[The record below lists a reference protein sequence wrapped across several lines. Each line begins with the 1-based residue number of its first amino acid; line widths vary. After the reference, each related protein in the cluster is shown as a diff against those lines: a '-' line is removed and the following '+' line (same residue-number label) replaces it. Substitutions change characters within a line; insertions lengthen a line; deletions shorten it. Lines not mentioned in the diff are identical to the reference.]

1 MRYGPA
7 TAQRPIERPAVTGPA
22 SPGPDRDSVVRRR
35 EFEAAHPEITITPP
49 GPGRLLWTARAG
61 GKILCAEYWLDDLL
75 DDLAWLEGREGGEGH
90 PS

>member
-1 MRYGPA
+1 MTRTHQP
-7 TAQRPIERPAVTGPA
+7 R
-22 SPGPDRDSVVRRR
+22 PGPQQCR
-35 EFEAAHPEITITPP
+35 AAARISNACVPITITPP

>member
-1 MRYGPA
+1 M
-7 TAQRPIERPAVTGPA
+7 TGPA
-22 SPGPDRDSVVRRR
+22 SPGPDRDSVARRR

>member
-1 MRYGPA
+1 M
-7 TAQRPIERPAVTGPA
+7 TGPA
-22 SPGPDRDSVVRRR
+22 GPGPDRDSVVRRR
-35 EFEAAHPEITITPP
+35 AFEQEHPEISITPP

>member
-1 MRYGPA
+1 M
-7 TAQRPIERPAVTGPA
+7 TG
-22 SPGPDRDSVVRRR
+22 PGPDDRDSALRRQQ
-35 EFEAAHPEITITPP
+35 FEAKYPEVVITPP

-61 GKILCAEYWLDDLL
+61 GRLLAAAYWLDQLL